1 MNLSEE
7 LSEILMVPVID
18 PLLVTVKMAETL
30 ATLGLKHSKARFYH
44 ALRRKE

>member
-7 LSEILMVPVID
+7 LSEILRVPVID

-30 ATLGLKHSKARFYH
+30 STLGLEHSKARFYH